1 MNEVKHAKV
10 IVQKKKRIKKKNR
23 SLYLLYQIVNWI
35 FPDIISAVCNG
46 VLISSDRFL
55 STETTKILDELFGA
69 GYDRQIRPQVSG
81 PALEVELN
89 IAIRSMGPIDESK
102 QTFAL
107 DCYFR

>member
-1 MNEVKHAKV
+1 MRKYLNCA
-10 IVQKKKRIKKKNR
+10 IKKTNKIWKKSTYPLSN
-23 SLYLLYQIVNWI
+23 SKLEFSN
-35 FPDIISAVCNG
+35 IISAVCNG
-46 VLISSDRFL
+46 IRICSDRFL

>member
-1 MNEVKHAKV
+1 MVNLNPTFPWV
-10 IVQKKKRIKKKNR
+10 IELVFFFF
-23 SLYLLYQIVNWI
+23 L
-35 FPDIISAVCNG
+35 F
-46 VLISSDRFL
+46 DRFL
-55 STETTKILDELFGA
+55 SSETTKILDQLFGA

>member
-1 MNEVKHAKV
+1 MSN
-10 IVQKKKRIKKKNR
+10 RIGI
-23 SLYLLYQIVNWI
+23 LFFL
-35 FPDIISAVCNG
+35 F
-46 VLISSDRFL
+46 DRFL
-55 STETTKILDELFGA
+55 SSETTKILDQLFGA